1 MKWRYYKNSQSLE
14 DSSLLLKGI
23 SEAKNRKGGFLSML
37 LATLGAI
44 LLGNMLA
51 GKGMNGAGEEIIRNS
66 YGSEGSSI
74 KNKCF

>member
-1 MKWRYYKNSQSLE
+1 
-14 DSSLLLKGI
+14 
-23 SEAKNRKGGFLSML
+23 ML

-51 GKGMNGAGEEIIRNS
+51 GKGMNGAGGEIIRNS